1 MIGSIIVVSL
11 FVLGAICGFLG
22 LLPNFI
28 LEGNYSIYA
37 LCGLMMCVG
46 MTLGHDKNIVKKF
59 KALDPKMAVLPL
71 LTITGTL
78 LGCAIISLFMSN
90 RSLSDCMAV
99 GSGFGYYSLSSVFIT
114 QYKGAEMGTIAL
126 LSNIIRELSALMLAP
141 LFVRFF
147 GKLAPIAAGGATSLD
162 TTLPAVAKFSGQDF
176 LVLSMFHGVVI
187 DFSVPFLVKLFCSF

>member
-11 FVLGAICGFLG
+11 FVIGAICGFLG
-22 LLPNFI
+22 LLPEFI
-28 LEGNYSIYA
+28 LKGNYSIYA
-37 LCGLMMCVG
+37 LCGLMICVG
-46 MTLGHDKNIVKKF
+46 MTLGHDKDIVKKF
-59 KALDPKMAVLPL
+59 RALDPKMAILPL

-78 LGCAIISLFMSN
+78 LGCAVISVFMSN

-114 QYKGAEMGTIAL
+114 EYKGAEMGTIAL

>member
-1 MIGSIIVVSL
+1 MIGSIIVISL
-11 FVLGAICGFLG
+11 FILGIVCGFFG
-22 LLPNFI
+22 LLPQI
-28 LEGNYSIYA
+28 LLTSNYSIYA

-46 MTLGHDKNIVKKF
+46 MTLGHDKEIIKKF

-71 LTITGTL
+71 MTITGTL
-78 LGCAIISLFMSN
+78 AGCALISLFMSN
-90 RSLSDCMAV
+90 RSLTDCMAV

-126 LSNIIRELSALMLAP
+126 LSNIIRELSALLLAP
-141 LFVRFF
+141 LFVRYF

-176 LVLSMFHGVVI
+176 LVLSMFHGAVI
-187 DFSVPFLVKLFCSF
+187 DLSVPFLVRLFCSF

>member
-141 LFVRFF
+141 LFVRYF

-187 DFSVPFLVKLFCSF
+187 DFSVPFLVRLFCSF

>member
-11 FVLGAICGFLG
+11 FILGAICGFLG

-141 LFVRFF
+141 LFVRYF

-187 DFSVPFLVKLFCSF
+187 DFSVPFLVRLFCSF

>member
-11 FVLGAICGFLG
+11 FVIGAICGFLG
-22 LLPNFI
+22 LLPEFI
-28 LEGNYSIYA
+28 LRGNYSIYA

-46 MTLGHDKNIVKKF
+46 MTLGHDKDIVKKF
-59 KALDPKMAVLPL
+59 RALDPKMAILPL

-78 LGCAIISLFMSN
+78 LGCAVISVFMSN

-114 QYKGAEMGTIAL
+114 EYKGAEMGTIAL

>member
-11 FVLGAICGFLG
+11 FVIGAICGFLG
-22 LLPNFI
+22 LLPEFI
-28 LEGNYSIYA
+28 LKGNYSIYA

-46 MTLGHDKNIVKKF
+46 MTLGHDKDIVKKF
-59 KALDPKMAVLPL
+59 RALDPKMAILPL

-78 LGCAIISLFMSN
+78 LGCAVISVFMSN

-114 QYKGAEMGTIAL
+114 EYKGAEMGTIAL

>member
-11 FVLGAICGFLG
+11 FVIGAICGFLG
-22 LLPNFI
+22 LLPEFI
-28 LEGNYSIYA
+28 LKGNYSIYA
-37 LCGLMMCVG
+37 LCGLMICVG
-46 MTLGHDKNIVKKF
+46 MTLGHDKDIVKKF
-59 KALDPKMAVLPL
+59 RALDPKMAILPL

-78 LGCAIISLFMSN
+78 LGCAVISVFMSN

-114 QYKGAEMGTIAL
+114 EYKGAEMGTIAL

-162 TTLPAVAKFSGQDF
+162 TTLLAVAKFSGQDF

>member
-1 MIGSIIVVSL
+1 MIGSIIVISL
-11 FVLGAICGFLG
+11 FILGIVCGFFG
-22 LLPNFI
+22 LLPQI
-28 LEGNYSIYA
+28 LLTSNYSIYA

-46 MTLGHDKNIVKKF
+46 MTLGHDKEIIKKF

-71 LTITGTL
+71 MTITGTL
-78 LGCAIISLFMSN
+78 AGCALISLFMSN
-90 RSLSDCMAV
+90 RSLTDCMAV

-126 LSNIIRELSALMLAP
+126 LSSIIRELSALLLAP
-141 LFVRFF
+141 LFVRYF

-176 LVLSMFHGVVI
+176 LVLSMFHGAVI
-187 DFSVPFLVKLFCSF
+187 DLSVPFLVRLFCSF